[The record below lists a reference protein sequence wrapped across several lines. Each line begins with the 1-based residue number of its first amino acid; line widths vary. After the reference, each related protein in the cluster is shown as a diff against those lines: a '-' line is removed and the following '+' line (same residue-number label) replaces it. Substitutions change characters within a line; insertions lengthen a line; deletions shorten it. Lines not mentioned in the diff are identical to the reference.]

1 MAPRC
6 SRRTGAHRARS
17 EGRRAKTKRRRRDLD
32 EIHADLS
39 PGRAQRLLRQE
50 PDPDL
55 PGCAQF
61 YCLHC
66 ARYFVDL
73 TSMKEHFRSKV
84 HKKRLKQLSEE
95 PYTQEEAER
104 AAGMGSYIPPKKVQ
118 VQTQPLDEA
127 LEMEA
132 YS

>member
-1 MAPRC
+1 
-6 SRRTGAHRARS
+6 
-17 EGRRAKTKRRRRDLD
+17 
-32 EIHADLS
+32 
-39 PGRAQRLLRQE
+39 
-50 PDPDL
+50 
-55 PGCAQF
+55 
-61 YCLHC
+61 
-66 ARYFVDL
+66 RYFVDL

-132 YS
+132 SS